1 MPKNTRIPGIRDASN
16 KEQYTALL
24 FLYYFQSLLEGSPP
38 SKSWTREELLVLLNT
53 IKGDDD
59 VFDQRVVAGFD
70 AMERLAEEIVDGHT
84 EDS

>member
-1 MPKNTRIPGIRDASN
+1 MPKDTRIPGVRDASN
-16 KEQYTALL
+16 KEQFTALL
-24 FLYYFQSLLEGSPP
+24 FLFYLQSLIEGCPP

-70 AMERLAEEIVDGHT
+70 EMERLAEEIVDAQA